1 MCRQQAEA
9 VASPAPM
16 SRPTTHHWP
25 VSTQRQ
31 CCQLTSAARPLETGD
46 TAAAGDIGDIG
57 DHGEAS
63 EDTVAECGGLVWRQN
78 SDMEL
83 LHLAVLPSL
92 LGLGELDIS
101 RTQ

>member
-1 MCRQQAEA
+1 M
-9 VASPAPM
+9 ASPAPM

-31 CCQLTSAARPLETGD
+31 CCQLTSAALPLETGD
-46 TAAAGDIGDIG
+46 TAAGDIGDIG
-57 DHGEAS
+57 EQGEDSEAS
-63 EDTVAECGGLVWRQN
+63 EDSVAECGGLAWTD